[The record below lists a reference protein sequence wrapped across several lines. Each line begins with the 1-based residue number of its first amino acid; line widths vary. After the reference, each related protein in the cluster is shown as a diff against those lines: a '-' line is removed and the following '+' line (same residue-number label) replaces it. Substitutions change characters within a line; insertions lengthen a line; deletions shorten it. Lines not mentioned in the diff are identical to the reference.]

1 MTLVGA
7 PGRRPAADP
16 HARRET
22 RSWTALGTYVEVS
35 TATDVLDD
43 AVRIVEEVLAEV
55 DAAYS
60 RFRPDSDLERAN
72 TTAGRPVTVTPVTV
86 AAVRLALEA
95 AHATDGLVDPTLGG
109 VLVGAGY
116 DRTFELVP
124 ADDPSPAS
132 IPARAASWA
141 DVVVTDDTLTVPP
154 GVALDLGAT
163 GKGLAADL
171 AALTVA
177 RELRAPVLV
186 GVGGD
191 LRVAGPSAA
200 AHRVVVGH
208 SRADLAAGGERA
220 EVTLR
225 HGGLATSST
234 SARRWR
240 KGGRQWHHLVDP
252 RTGAPATGPWRT
264 VTALGH
270 TAAAANTASTA
281 AVVLGGAAP
290 GWLARRRVAARL
302 VADDGRVVRTP
313 AWDAAGI
320 EVNR

>member
-35 TATDVLDD
+35 TTVDVLDD
-43 AVRIVEEVLAEV
+43 AVHLVEQVLDEV

-72 TTAGRPVTVTPVTV
+72 ATAGPVAVGPVTL

-95 AHATDGLVDPTLGG
+95 ARATDGLVDPTLGG

-116 DRTFELVP
+116 DRTFALVP
-124 ADDPSPAS
+124 ADDPAPAS
-132 IPARAASWA
+132 VPVRAGSWT
-141 DVVVTDDTLTVPP
+141 DVVVTDTALTVPP
-154 GVALDLGAT
+154 GVSLDLGAT
-163 GKGLAADL
+163 GKGFAADL
-171 AALTVA
+171 AALTVVSQ
-177 RELRAPVLV
+177 LGAPVLV

-191 LRVAGPSAA
+191 LRVAGPPTT

-208 SRADLAAGGERA
+208 SVADLACGGERT

-225 HGGLATSST
+225 QGGLATSST
-234 SARRWR
+234 STRRWR

-252 RTGAPATGPWRT
+252 RTGAPAAGPWRT

-281 AVVLGGAAP
+281 AVILGAAAAD
-290 GWLARRRVAARL
+290 WLARRRVAARL
-302 VADDGRVVRTP
+302 VADDGRVLRTP

-320 EVNR
+320 EVRR

>member
-1 MTLVGA
+1 MTAVGA
-7 PGRRPAADP
+7 PGRRPTADP
-16 HARRET
+16 HERHET
-22 RSWTALGTYVEVS
+22 RSWAALGTYVEVS
-35 TATDVLDD
+35 AAGDLVDS
-43 AVRIVEEVLAEV
+43 AAAIVTQVLAEV

-72 TTAGRPVTVTPVTV
+72 TTAGPVTVAPVTV

-95 AHATDGLVDPTLGG
+95 ARATDGLVDPTLGG
-109 VLVGAGY
+109 VLAGAGY
-116 DRTFELVP
+116 DRTFALVP

-132 IPARAASWA
+132 VPVRSGSWM
-141 DVVVTDDTLTVPP
+141 DVVVTDTTITVPP
-154 GVALDLGAT
+154 GAALDLGAT
-163 GKGLAADL
+163 GKGFAADL

-177 RELRAPVLV
+177 DRLGAPVLV

-191 LRVAGPSAA
+191 LRVAGPPAP

-208 SRADLAAGGERA
+208 SVADLAAGGEHL
-220 EVTLR
+220 EIVLR

-240 KGGRQWHHLVDP
+240 RGGRQWHHLVDP
-252 RTGAPATGPWRT
+252 RSGAPAIGPWRT

-270 TAAAANTASTA
+270 TATAANTASTA
-281 AVVLGGAAP
+281 AIVLGSAAP
-290 GWLARRRVAARL
+290 DWLADRHVAARL
-302 VADDGRVVRTP
+302 VTDDNRVVRTP

-320 EVNR
+320 EVQR